1 MSTPVSTTSSA
12 APPGAVPSAPA
23 ADLVRFTAVTKTYS
37 NGFTALAPIEPA
49 VEAGRIVSIVGPSGC
64 GTTKLL
70 RIAGGLSSPTTGELT
85 AASEQSSFVFQD
97 PTPMAWRNVLAHAEL
112 VSRILKLPRAERR
125 RRAVEPASSTTSPAE
140 LAHARAC
147 RLCRCTAE

>member
-23 ADLVRFTAVTKTYS
+23 ADLVRFTAVTKSYS
-37 NGFTALAPIEPA
+37 NGFTALAPIELA

-64 GTTKLL
+64 RKTTLL

-85 AASEQSSFVFQD
+85 AASEQSSFVFQA
-97 PTPMAWRNVLAHAEL
+97 PTLMAWRNVLANTEL
-112 VSRILKLPRAERR
+112 ISRIRKVPSAERR
-125 RRAVEPASSTTSPAE
+125 RRAVEPSSASE
-140 LAHARAC
+140 LDNLAR
-147 RLCRCTAE
+147 